1 MLWFRRDLR
10 LADSPAVLAAAAAG
24 DPVLAL
30 FVLDPVLLKPAGGPR
45 VAYLYRALRALD
57 ASVGGRLIVL
67 PGNPSEVVPR
77 VAAELDATT
86 VHVSADFGPYGAA
99 RDGRVEAALRAAGRA
114 MVRTG
119 SPYAVP
125 PGRLKRADGTAFRVY
140 SPYLRAWSAHGW
152 PAPAPAQGGIG
163 WIDGGLPRGRVCR
176 PIPTSVQRGSRPPV
190 KKPPSRAGASSETG
204 TCRATP
210 RAATLRRNPVPLGC
224 PCT

>member
-1 MLWFRRDLR
+1 M
-10 LADSPAVLAAAAAG
+10 
-24 DPVLAL
+24 LAL

-152 PAPAPAQGGIG
+152 LAPAPAQGGIG
-163 WIDGGLPRGRVCR
+163 WIDGGLPRGRVPADPDLGTTR
-176 PIPTSVQRGSRPPV
+176 IPAAGEEAALASWRQFRDGHLSGYAARRDAPAEPGTSRLSVHL
-190 KKPPSRAGASSETG
+190 K
-204 TCRATP
+204 
-210 RAATLRRNPVPLGC
+210 
-224 PCT
+224 